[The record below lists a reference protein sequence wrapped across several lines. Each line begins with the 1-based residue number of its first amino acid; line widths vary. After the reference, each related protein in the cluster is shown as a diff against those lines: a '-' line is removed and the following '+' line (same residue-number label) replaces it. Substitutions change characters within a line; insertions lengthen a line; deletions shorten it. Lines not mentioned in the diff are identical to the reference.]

1 MPAIST
7 ARVLSFMTKK
17 TTVPDQAAEGQ
28 DLDGERVGC
37 RETVPMRGEERL
49 PRRVRA
55 ALRGGRDAVVLEDRL
70 DRVPAHLVAEA
81 LQPTA
86 DARVAPGRIL
96 VRHADHKRR
105 DVWLGRRATGA
116 SRVGTV
122 VFLGDEPPVPAQDRV
137 GCHDTGHVRQAA
149 SAENAAFHGQAAAL
163 VVGEAQPSGSVRG
176 AEDPVLLEQVVD
188 DRLLLPVNPAR
199 DQQEQ
204 EGERARQRVHGGSL
218 SQRGDSVQGAQ
229 VDFLAVRY
237 DFPAL
242 RSRPSIRTARD
253 ATLSN
258 PGMNA

>member
-1 MPAIST
+1 MS
-7 ARVLSFMTKK
+7 
-17 TTVPDQAAEGQ
+17 
-28 DLDGERVGC
+28 GEK
-37 RETVPMRGEERL
+37 RL

-55 ALRGGRDAVVLEDRL
+55 ALRCGRDAVVLEDRL
-70 DRVPAHLVAEA
+70 DRVPGDLVAEA
-81 LQPTA
+81 LQPPA

-96 VRHADHKRR
+96 VRHAYHQRR

-137 GCHDTGHVRQAA
+137 GCHDPGHVRQAA
-149 SAENAAFHGQAAAL
+149 SAENDAFHGQAASL

-188 DRLLLPVNPAR
+188 DRLLLPVHPAR

-204 EGERARQRVHGGSL
+204 EGERARQRVHGGSV

-229 VDFLAVRY
+229 VDSWRSDTISGTSLTAEYSHSTGYESCARGGE
-237 DFPAL
+237 AGAGRL
-242 RSRPSIRTARD
+242 RGA
-253 ATLSN
+253 
-258 PGMNA
+258 